1 MNRSTKNLLNKLQS
15 DVRKLK
21 RGMKMRF
28 EYEQMNKLHIENS
41 SLKNRVEDLEKQ
53 LKESNENFRRLDR
66 LYTFGTPTDGYEVG
80 PWDTEETTKYIY
92 ESPDNGR
99 TIYRREFGKEERV
112 LMEGFIS
119 GHIKWEEVPRIP
131 EGDNPNQLNLFND

>member
-1 MNRSTKNLLNKLQS
+1 MDKEGYKELYSKALTEINELQ
-15 DVRKLK
+15 
-21 RGMKMRF
+21 
-28 EYEQMNKLHIENS
+28 
-41 SLKNRVEDLEKQ
+41 KQ
-53 LKESNENFRRLDR
+53 LQESKENFRRLER

-119 GHIKWEEVPRIP
+119 GHMKWEEVPRIP
-131 EGDNPNQLNLFND
+131 KDEDNRQLSLFEE